1 MKRAL
6 ISVYN
11 KDGILELA
19 KFLVENGVEIIST
32 GGTYRFLKEKNIKV
46 SDITELTNFTEILDG
61 RVKTLHPYVHAGI
74 LAVRDNAE
82 HMATLNRHSI
92 DTIDYVIV
100 NLYPF
105 FEKVNEDISFEE
117 KIEFI
122 DIGGPSMLRSA
133 AKSYKDVLVV
143 CDKDDYPFIIEEMKK
158 NKDVSIETRKKLAA
172 KVFNLTSS
180 YDNAIAQFLND
191 DLYDNKYLNVSY
203 RKKESLRYGENPH
216 QKAAFYIDNMNDGA
230 MKNFKQLHGKELSFN
245 NIRDMDVA
253 WKIVNEF
260 DGDVACCSV
269 KHSTPCAVAID
280 NTSLAAYK
288 KVYEADNVSIFGGII
303 AFNSTVDVETAKLI
317 NEIFIEIVIAKSF
330 TAEALEIL
338 RQKKNI
344 RLIECSLAPQDKY
357 EYIKVDGGL
366 LVQDVDAKTAYN
378 LELKTENKDIAKYEK
393 DLNFA
398 MKVVKYVKSNAIVVA
413 ANGQTLGISGGSV
426 NRIWPTEE
434 AIKRAKILNEN
445 KNFNLV
451 LASDGF
457 FPFADIVEFSAK
469 NDIKAIIQPGGSIN
483 DQKSIDECNKNNIL
497 MAFTN
502 IRHFKH

>member
-1 MKRAL
+1 M
-6 ISVYN
+6 
-11 KDGILELA
+11 
-19 KFLVENGVEIIST
+19 
-32 GGTYRFLKEKNIKV
+32 
-46 SDITELTNFTEILDG
+46 
-61 RVKTLHPYVHAGI
+61 
-74 LAVRDNAE
+74 
-82 HMATLNRHSI
+82 
-92 DTIDYVIV
+92 
-100 NLYPF
+100 
-105 FEKVNEDISFEE
+105 
-117 KIEFI
+117 
-122 DIGGPSMLRSA
+122 
-133 AKSYKDVLVV
+133 
-143 CDKDDYPFIIEEMKK
+143 
-158 NKDVSIETRKKLAA
+158 
-172 KVFNLTSS
+172 
-180 YDNAIAQFLND
+180 ND
-191 DLYDNKYLNVSY
+191 ELYDNKYLNVSY

-357 EYIKVDGGL
+357 EYIKVDGAL
-366 LVQDVDAKTAYN
+366 LVQDVDTKTAYN